1 MDYTG
6 MTFNTEQEQELKHL
20 FDSLDDIQIF
30 SEITDI
36 LTADEYDELNNLKW
50 ESYEVQEEIGVF
62 GSKTTLVDQTT

>member
-36 LTADEYDELNNLKW
+36 LTADEYDELNNFKW
-50 ESYEVQEEIGVF
+50 ESYETQEEVRVF
-62 GSKTTLVDQTT
+62 GSKATLVVQTT

>member
-20 FDSLDDIQIF
+20 FDSLDNIQIF
-30 SEITDI
+30 SEITNI

-62 GSKTTLVDQTT
+62 SSKATLVDQTT

>member
-62 GSKTTLVDQTT
+62 GSKATLVDQTT